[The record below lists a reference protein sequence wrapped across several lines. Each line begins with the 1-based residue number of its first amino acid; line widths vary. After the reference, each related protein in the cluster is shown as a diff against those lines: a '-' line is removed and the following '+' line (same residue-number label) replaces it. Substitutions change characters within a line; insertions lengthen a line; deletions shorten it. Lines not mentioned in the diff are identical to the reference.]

1 MKKIGFIIIV
11 LILPCIKHNFIFAQ
25 QIIKVDIEN
34 AIGSNKHLKLSEI
47 VDEIDYIPLE
57 TTRDNYIGYIE
68 KIKFVENLIFVQ
80 TFNPSSLYSF
90 NYDGQFI
97 AKIGNQGK
105 GPNEYNYLASFAI
118 NEKYQEVIIYGLQ
131 PSKILIYDYDGI
143 LKKELNG
150 FDSKLDHVF
159 DIEFLSQNSFVKM
172 QSNSFGNTP
181 FSYIIYSDEII
192 IKESVKPVQF
202 SINGSFGSANE
213 FSYYRIN
220 NNIFIKENLLNDT
233 IYKITPSYQ
242 FKPVYLFEAGK
253 YACPIELRKNF
264 MSFFERGDLKYF
276 LLKRVFDFHNYLIF
290 FFDFDKKWQ
299 KGTPQTDEIAIV
311 EESTNKERET
321 SANSTEIERLTPIS
335 HEGNAI
341 SAERQEL
348 PRRIMQVSEQ
358 PAIAA
363 GNDASLK
370 NSSNSERIR
379 KVFKRN
385 LDYKTLKTKQSIIKK
400 SESSTDD
407 DAILYYILAF
417 FIPFLAVGL
426 VTDWDTKQVVINI
439 LLCFLCGLP
448 GIIHA
453 FIVVSRN
460 V

>member
-159 DIEFLSQNSFVKM
+159 DIEFLSHNSFVKM

-290 FFDFDKKWQ
+290 FFDFDKNQYYGFYNK
-299 KGTPQTDEIAIV
+299 TTREAFTFRNESIANDYDGGPGFIPIYQRNNSIIGYV
-311 EESTNKERET
+311 EAYIFKNHVT
-321 SANSTEIERLTPIS
+321 SEAFQNSTPKYPEKKK
-335 HEGNAI
+335 
-341 SAERQEL
+341 EL
-348 PRRIMQVSEQ
+348 EKL
-358 PAIAA
+358 A
-363 GNDASLK
+363 DSLDETDNPVLMLVK
-370 NSSNSERIR
+370 
-379 KVFKRN
+379 
-385 LDYKTLKTKQSIIKK
+385 LK
-400 SESSTDD
+400 E
-407 DAILYYILAF
+407 
-417 FIPFLAVGL
+417 
-426 VTDWDTKQVVINI
+426 
-439 LLCFLCGLP
+439 
-448 GIIHA
+448 
-453 FIVVSRN
+453 
-460 V
+460 

>member
-11 LILPCIKHNFIFAQ
+11 FILPCIKHNFIFAQ

-97 AKIGNQGK
+97 TKIGNQGK
-105 GPNEYNYLASFAI
+105 GPNEYNFLASFAI
-118 NEKYQEVIIYGLQ
+118 NEKCQEVIIYGLQ

-159 DIEFLSQNSFVKM
+159 DIEFISQNSFVKM

-192 IKESVKPVQF
+192 IKESVKPIQF

-242 FKPVYLFEAGK
+242 FNPEYLFEAGK
-253 YACPIELRKNF
+253 YTCPIELRKNF

-290 FFDFDKKWQ
+290 FFDFDKNQYYGFYNKTTREAFTFQ
-299 KGTPQTDEIAIV
+299 NEGIANDYDGGPDFIPIYQRNNLIIGYV
-311 EESTNKERET
+311 EAYSFKNHVTSEAFKNFIPKYPDKKKELEKL
-321 SANSTEIERLTPIS
+321 ANSLDE
-335 HEGNAI
+335 
-341 SAERQEL
+341 
-348 PRRIMQVSEQ
+348 
-358 PAIAA
+358 
-363 GNDASLK
+363 NDNPVLMLVKLK
-370 NSSNSERIR
+370 
-379 KVFKRN
+379 
-385 LDYKTLKTKQSIIKK
+385 
-400 SESSTDD
+400 
-407 DAILYYILAF
+407 
-417 FIPFLAVGL
+417 G
-426 VTDWDTKQVVINI
+426 
-439 LLCFLCGLP
+439 
-448 GIIHA
+448 
-453 FIVVSRN
+453 
-460 V
+460 